1 MYFTC
6 GISFVESVCI
16 SYDDN
21 EDRSRQLRQNG
32 NIISMFRNFCDI
44 WLKQFWYEIVGFI
57 EKYK

>member
-16 SYDDN
+16 LYDDN

-32 NIISMFRNFCDI
+32 NIISMIFGLNNFGMKLWD
-44 WLKQFWYEIVGFI
+44 L
-57 EKYK
+57 